1 VSHSGDDVRFLEL
14 AIEQA
19 KLAEAAGEVPVGAV
33 LVHDG
38 EVIAAAGNAP
48 ISTHD
53 PSGHA
58 EMRVIRAAGA
68 ALKNYRLNQ
77 TTLYV
82 TLEPC
87 PMCAGALVNARVARV
102 VYGAQDFKAGAGGT
116 VFDLLRSDRLNH
128 RLEVQ
133 GGVLEAE
140 CRELLQ
146 GFFRQRRD

>member
-1 VSHSGDDVRFLEL
+1 MNDEQFMDL

-19 KLAEAAGEVPVGAV
+19 RLAEQAGEVPVGAV

-38 EVIAAAGNAP
+38 QVIAAAGNAP
-48 ISTHD
+48 ISTDD

-68 ALKNYRLNQ
+68 ALKNYRLND
-77 TTLYV
+77 TVLYV

-87 PMCAGALVNARVARV
+87 PMCAGALVNARVGKV

-116 VFDLLRSDRLNH
+116 VFNILDSDKLNH
-128 RLEVQ
+128 RLIVE
-133 GGVLEAE
+133 GGVKEPE

-146 GFFRQRRD
+146 SFFKSRRD